1 MRDVGGCVKKFSR
14 GYQLDKISLQLLNR
28 PAVKC
33 LSRLA
38 KSFVGSSTRSGLLL
52 SVLILTNPA
61 SARAQEVT
69 CVLVSPSQPLTAG
82 TRGDVWLY
90 CQNNSSNEVRR
101 TFEPNLDGTLTSGTN
116 SFKTVLALTNRSGIE
131 ATIAP
136 GSFVKQEYLFD
147 VPSTLGGQVTLDASN
162 YNQVVIL
169 VKNNPAGT
177 PATPATSAAPS
188 LLLMEFLGRHIYGY
202 EPIYFLLGQYPGAE
216 FQFSLKY
223 KLFDLTGD
231 WNPLAHSYFAYTQTS
246 FWDLFSRD
254 PSFYDTSY
262 KPSAFLYY
270 PDVLHKKIENS
281 FQLDLQGGYEHE
293 SNGRGGSMER
303 SLNTVYLQPT
313 ARFDL
318 PAHFQ
323 LTFQTRAWYYLTL
336 GNNNPDL
343 PDYRGYADLLSALAW
358 TNPQGGEKIQFAT
371 KFRIGD
377 EGSHAGLLFDL
388 RFNLPHGFHFNPAIQ
403 LQYFTGYGQTLR
415 QYDQTSHAFRAGL
428 CIWY

>member
-1 MRDVGGCVKKFSR
+1 MR
-14 GYQLDKISLQLLNR
+14 GYQLDNISLHLLNR

-33 LSRLA
+33 FSRLA
-38 KSFVGSSTRSGLLL
+38 KSFVGRSTRSGLLL
-52 SVLILTNPA
+52 SILILINPA
-61 SARAQEVT
+61 SALAQEVT
-69 CVLVSPSQPLTAG
+69 CVLVSTAQPLTAG
-82 TRGDVWLY
+82 TRGVVWLY
-90 CQNNSSNEVRR
+90 CLNNSSNEVRR
-101 TFEPNLDGTLTSGTN
+101 SFEPGLNGTLASGSN
-116 SFKTVLALTNRSGIE
+116 SFKTVLVLTNRSGIE
-131 ATIAP
+131 TTIAP

-147 VPSTLGGQVTLDASN
+147 VPPTLGGQVTLDVSN
-162 YNQVVIL
+162 YNPVVIL
-169 VKNNPAGT
+169 VGNNSSGT
-177 PATPATSAAPS
+177 PATLQTSSTLPATNAAPS
-188 LLLMEFLGRHIYGY
+188 PLMGFLGKHIYGY

-223 KLFDLTGD
+223 KLFDLADD

-246 FWDLFSRD
+246 FWDLFSSD

-262 KPSAFLYY
+262 KPSAFLFY
-270 PDVLHKKIENS
+270 PDILQKNN
-281 FQLDLQGGYEHE
+281 FQLGLQGGYEHE

-318 PAHFQ
+318 PAHLQ
-323 LTFQTRAWYYLTL
+323 LTFQPRAWYYLTL
-336 GNNNPDL
+336 GSNNPDL
-343 PDYRGYADLLSALAW
+343 PDYRGYADLLGALAW
-358 TNPQGGEKIQFAT
+358 TDPQGGEKIQFAT
-371 KFRIGD
+371 RLRIGD

-388 RFNLPHGFHFNPAIQ
+388 RFNLPHGSHFNPAIQ

>member
-246 FWDLFSRD
+246 FWDLFSRG

-262 KPSAFLYY
+262 KPSAFLFY
-270 PDVLHKKIENS
+270 PGIFQKDR

-303 SLNTVYLQPT
+303 SLNTIYLQPT

-336 GNNNPDL
+336 GSNNPDL
-343 PDYRGYADLLSALAW
+343 PDYRGYADLLGALAW
-358 TNPQGGEKIQFAT
+358 TDPQGGEKIQFAT
-371 KFRIGD
+371 RLRIGD

-388 RFNLPHGFHFNPAIQ
+388 RFNLPHRSHFNPAIQ

>member
-1 MRDVGGCVKKFSR
+1 
-14 GYQLDKISLQLLNR
+14 
-28 PAVKC
+28 
-33 LSRLA
+33 
-38 KSFVGSSTRSGLLL
+38 LLL
-52 SVLILTNPA
+52 SVLVLTHPA
-61 SARAQEVT
+61 AALAQEVT

-82 TRGDVWLY
+82 TRGGVWLY
-90 CQNNSSNEVRR
+90 CLNNSSNEVRR
-101 TFEPNLDGTLTSGTN
+101 TFELDLNGTLTSGSN
-116 SFKTVLALTNRSGIE
+116 SFQTVLVPANRSGIT

-147 VPSTLGGQVTLDASN
+147 VPPTLGGQVTLDASN

-177 PATPATSAAPS
+177 LATSQTSSTSPATNAAPS
-188 LLLMEFLGRHIYGY
+188 LLMEFLGKHIYGY
-202 EPIYFLLGQYPGAE
+202 EPIYFLLGEYPAAE

-223 KLFDLTGD
+223 KLFDFAGN

-254 PSFYDTSY
+254 PSFFDTSY
-262 KPSAFLYY
+262 KPSAFLFY
-270 PDVLHKKIENS
+270 PGIFQKDR

-313 ARFDL
+313 IRFDL
-318 PAHFQ
+318 PAHLQ
-323 LTFQTRAWYYLTL
+323 LSFQTRAWYYLSL
-336 GNNNPDL
+336 GNNNLDL
-343 PDYRGYADLLSALAW
+343 PDYRGYADLLGALAW
-358 TNPQGGEKIQFAT
+358 TDPQGGEKIQFAT
-371 KFRIGD
+371 RLRIGD

-388 RFNLPHGFHFNPAIQ
+388 RFNLPHSFYFNPAIQ

-415 QYDQTSHAFRAGL
+415 QYNQASHAFRAGL

>member
-1 MRDVGGCVKKFSR
+1 M
-14 GYQLDKISLQLLNR
+14 
-28 PAVKC
+28 
-33 LSRLA
+33 
-38 KSFVGSSTRSGLLL
+38 LL
-52 SVLILTNPA
+52 SVLVLTNPA
-61 SARAQEVT
+61 SALAQEVT

-82 TRGDVWLY
+82 TRGVVWLY
-90 CQNNSSNEVRR
+90 CLNNSSNEVRR
-101 TFEPNLDGTLTSGTN
+101 TFEPNLDGMLTSGSN
-116 SFKTVLALTNRSGIE
+116 SFKTVLVLTNRSGIE

-147 VPSTLGGQVTLDASN
+147 VPPTLSGQVTLDASN

-169 VKNNPAGT
+169 VKNNSAGAPET
-177 PATPATSAAPS
+177 LATPATSPAADAAPRS
-188 LLLMEFLGRHIYGY
+188 SLMEFLGRHIYGY

-223 KLFDLTGD
+223 KLFDLTSD

-388 RFNLPHGFHFNPAIQ
+388 RFNLPHRSHFNPAIQ